1 MFLQHIFFL
10 LNGFA
15 AEGPIGF
22 MVLQFFLYLCK
33 YNVKIRKIAINIA
46 RKNIK
51 ILRCVGNKMDC
62 AADHAGRGGHI

>member
-1 MFLQHIFFL
+1 
-10 LNGFA
+10 
-15 AEGPIGF
+15 